1 MSDYSLVTLLR
12 NDPDFGPRLAKKKEE
27 VKKDKQNLLKTAATY
42 ADKFHDEIEEGT
54 RKSVK
59 MLGEGKARGLAEEDV
74 MKEVYSG
81 GFIPMVSTPI
91 LNLLYFILRE
101 SEDIDREL
109 YASRNIQ
116 NQQYGNLEDR
126 DAETLSDNF
135 RTPDDMFTYLYGHIT
150 LETFNKLKKL
160 KALTKSPN
168 IEEST
173 LAFKKCR
180 ELCSKYNIEY
190 DRIPCNVN

>member
-1 MSDYSLVTLLR
+1 MKNDYSLVSILR
-12 NDPDFGPRLAKKKEE
+12 ADPEFSKQLAKKKEA
-27 VKKDKQNLLKTAATY
+27 VKKDKQNLLKMASDYSEKYHEQIA
-42 ADKFHDEIEEGT
+42 EGT
-54 RKSVK
+54 RRSVK
-59 MLGEGKARGLAEEDV
+59 MLTDGRNSGRSDEET

-101 SEDIDREL
+101 SENIDREL
-109 YASRNIQ
+109 ERTELNR
-116 NQQYGNLEDR
+116 QYGHLTDLSS
-126 DAETLSDNF
+126 ETLSDNF
-135 RTPDDMFTYLYGHIT
+135 KTPDDMFTYLYGHIT
-150 LETFNKLKKL
+150 LDTFNKLKKL
-160 KALTKSPN
+160 KSLTKSPN

-190 DRIPCNVN
+190 DRIPCYVS